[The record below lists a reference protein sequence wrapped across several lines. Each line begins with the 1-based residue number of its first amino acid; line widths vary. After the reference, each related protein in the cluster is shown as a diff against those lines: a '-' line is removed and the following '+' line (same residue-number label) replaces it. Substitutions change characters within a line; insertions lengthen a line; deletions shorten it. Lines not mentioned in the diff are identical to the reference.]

1 MKYKEICIG
10 TRVKK
15 KKEILHYRD
24 DRRKKREGDN
34 QPSLPSFVSD
44 LPLSRSSRLLSSSF
58 NLPGILS
65 DIIAL
70 TESARACR
78 TYACTLGND
87 EDGPSRHA
95 GRPSW
100 LMSSRA
106 PSTQPR
112 NADFL
117 VAIVCFTFLFYFFL
131 YFFLLLFYSLLPHLS
146 SVECAS
152 SAASRSLSSP
162 YTHRRRQSCADVRV
176 SVTKRSE
183 TPSTRGTCKMAEFN
197 GKAPIRAIRR
207 SDYGYYEERRFT
219 DSYRSFL
226 PLL

>member
-1 MKYKEICIG
+1 MTEG
-10 TRVKK
+10 
-15 KKEILHYRD
+15 
-24 DRRKKREGDN
+24 KREKGIIN
-34 QPSLPSFVSD
+34 HLSLLSSPD

-78 TYACTLGND
+78 TYACTLGYD
-87 EDGPSRHA
+87 EDGPSRRA

-117 VAIVCFTFLFYFFL
+117 VAIVCFTFLFYFFIYF

-152 SAASRSLSSP
+152 SAASRSLFFPFSSP

-207 SDYGYYEERRFT
+207 SDYGYEERRFT

-226 PLL
+226 QLL